1 MLAVARLFI
10 GDRLN
15 VEEMVEAT
23 AFVAE
28 SQADEGR
35 FLEGGGDGC
44 GEWRLEIS
52 EEVKLEGSGTL
63 DPVLDAVLDSG
74 TEEVEEFERGV
85 VGVEGGDR
93 DETWASEPEDAES
106 SASGML
112 QFERKKTHS
121 NCRKST
127 LVQRSA
133 TQKDISLLFAQ
144 CLQDGTRAGR
154 YERRRAYCLPSPRSR
169 VEGRCRRGRRHRGR
183 GCRWECRAGCRRGA
197 WSGGRRR
204 RPRRRGEKFLWGTWA
219 YR

>member
-28 SQADEGR
+28 SQAGEGQ
-35 FLEGGGDGC
+35 FLEGDGDGC

-93 DETWASEPEDAES
+93 DETWASEQQLSKVHPCPKVRDPK
-106 SASGML
+106 G
-112 QFERKKTHS
+112 HIP
-121 NCRKST
+121 
-127 LVQRSA
+127 LVRPMPP
-133 TQKDISLLFAQ
+133 
-144 CLQDGTRAGR
+144 GR
-154 YERRRAYCLPSPRSR
+154 
-169 VEGRCRRGRRHRGR
+169 H
-183 GCRWECRAGCRRGA
+183 
-197 WSGGRRR
+197 SGG
-204 RPRRRGEKFLWGTWA
+204 TV
-219 YR
+219 